1 MKLLG
6 LLLVAGLLT
15 GCAAVDTS
23 DPIASTQSQ
32 PVEVATESPS
42 EVTEESET
50 ELDAE
55 EAETSMLETE
65 TEPEESAP
73 ATTQS
78 VQPSAT
84 KAPPAT
90 QKAEP
95 IETQAPSQTQDP
107 APAPESEPEPE
118 PEPEPV
124 ESKYSMANIA
134 KNNSTSSC
142 WAAISG
148 KAYDLTAWISRHPG
162 GAGAIASI
170 CGKDATSVFQ
180 GRHGGQSGPASSL
193 SAYLLGD
200 VDS

>member
-6 LLLVAGLLT
+6 LLMVAGLLT
-15 GCAAVDTS
+15 SCAAVDTS

-50 ELDAE
+50 ELNAE

-95 IETQAPSQTQDP
+95 VETQAPSQTQDP
-107 APAPESEPEPE
+107 APAPEPE

-134 KNNSTSSC
+134 KNNSASSC

-148 KAYDLTAWISRHPG
+148 KAYGLTAWISRHPG
-162 GAGAIASI
+162 GAGAIVSI
-170 CGKDATSVFQ
+170 CGTDATSVFQ
-180 GRHGGQSGPASSL
+180 GKHGGQSGPASSL

>member
-1 MKLLG
+1 MKLLA
-6 LLLVAGLLT
+6 LLIVAGLLT
-15 GCAAVDTS
+15 GCAAAEDSGSTS
-23 DPIASTQSQ
+23 STQSQ

-90 QKAEP
+90 QDAEP
-95 IETQAPSQTQDP
+95 VETQAPEQTP
-107 APAPESEPEPE
+107 A

-134 KNNSTSSC
+134 KNDSTSSC

-162 GAGAIASI
+162 GAGAIVSI
-170 CGKDATSVFQ
+170 CGTDATSVFQ
-180 GRHGGQSGPASSL
+180 GKHGGQSGPTSSL

-200 VDS
+200 VGS

>member
-6 LLLVAGLLT
+6 LLLFAGLLT
-15 GCAAVDTS
+15 GCAAAENS
-23 DPIASTQSQ
+23 NPIASTQSQ

-42 EVTEESET
+42 EATEESEA
-50 ELDAE
+50 EFDGE
-55 EAETSMLETE
+55 EA
-65 TEPEESAP
+65 EPEESAP
-73 ATTQS
+73 ATIQS

-95 IETQAPSQTQDP
+95 VETQAPEQTP
-107 APAPESEPEPE
+107 A
-118 PEPEPV
+118 PEPV

-134 KNNSTSSC
+134 KNDSTSSC

-148 KAYDLTAWISRHPG
+148 KAYDLTDWISEHPG
-162 GAGAIASI
+162 GAGAIVSI
-170 CGKDATSVFQ
+170 CGTDATSVFQ
-180 GRHGGQSGPASSL
+180 GKHGGQSGPASSL

>member
-15 GCAAVDTS
+15 GCAAVDNS
-23 DPIASTQSQ
+23 DPVASTQSQ
-32 PVEVATESPS
+32 PVEVASDSPS

-55 EAETSMLETE
+55 EAESSMPETE

-90 QKAEP
+90 QDAEP
-95 IETQAPSQTQDP
+95 VETQAPEQTQDP
-107 APAPESEPEPE
+107 APAPEPE

-148 KAYDLTAWISRHPG
+148 KAYDLTDWISRHPG
-162 GAGAIASI
+162 GAGAIVSI
-170 CGKDATSVFQ
+170 CGTDATSVFQ

-200 VDS
+200 VGS

>member
-15 GCAAVDTS
+15 GCAAVDNS
-23 DPIASTQSQ
+23 DPVASTQSQ
-32 PVEVATESPS
+32 PVEVASDSPS

-55 EAETSMLETE
+55 VAESSMPETE

-90 QKAEP
+90 QDAEP
-95 IETQAPSQTQDP
+95 VETQAPEQTQDP
-107 APAPESEPEPE
+107 APAPEPE

-148 KAYDLTAWISRHPG
+148 KAYDLTDWISRHPG
-162 GAGAIASI
+162 GAGAIVSI
-170 CGKDATSVFQ
+170 CGTDATSVFQ

-200 VDS
+200 VGS

>member
-15 GCAAVDTS
+15 SCAAAENS
-23 DPIASTQSQ
+23 DPIETTQSQ

-50 ELDAE
+50 EPDAE
-55 EAETSMLETE
+55 EADSSMEELETE
-65 TEPEESAP
+65 QDESRPETIQSAE
-73 ATTQS
+73 
-78 VQPSAT
+78 PSAT
-84 KAPPAT
+84 KAPPAN

-95 IETQAPSQTQDP
+95 VETQAPSQTQDP
-107 APAPESEPEPE
+107 APAPEPEPE

-162 GAGAIASI
+162 GAGAIVSI
-170 CGKDATSVFQ
+170 CGTDATSVFQ
-180 GRHGGQSGPASSL
+180 GKHGGQSGPASSL

-200 VDS
+200 VGS

>member
-1 MKLLG
+1 MKRLG

-15 GCAAVDTS
+15 GCAAVENS
-23 DPIASTQSQ
+23 DPIESTQSR
-32 PVEVATESPS
+32 PVEVATDSPS
-42 EVTEESET
+42 EVTEESTT

-55 EAETSMLETE
+55 EAETSMLEPE

-90 QKAEP
+90 QDAEP
-95 IETQAPSQTQDP
+95 VETQAPTQTQEP
-107 APAPESEPEPE
+107 ASA

-162 GAGAIASI
+162 GAGAIVSI
-170 CGKDATSVFQ
+170 CGTDATSVFQ
-180 GRHGGQSGPASSL
+180 GKHGGQSGPASSL

>member
-15 GCAAVDTS
+15 GCASVDAS
-23 DPIASTQSQ
+23 DPIASNQSQ
-32 PVEVATESPS
+32 PLEVAIESPS
-42 EVTEESET
+42 EVPEESAT
-50 ELDAE
+50 ELDGE
-55 EAETSMLETE
+55 EADASMVEPE

-73 ATTQS
+73 AKTQS

-84 KAPPAT
+84 KAPPAA
-90 QKAEP
+90 QEAEP
-95 IETQAPSQTQDP
+95 VESQAPKQTQEP
-107 APAPESEPEPE
+107 APSPE

-148 KAYDLTAWISRHPG
+148 KAYNLTDWISKHPG
-162 GAGAIASI
+162 GAGAIVSI
-170 CGKDATSVFQ
+170 CGTDATSVFQ

-200 VDS
+200 IDS

>member
-15 GCAAVDTS
+15 GCASVDARDPNAS
-23 DPIASTQSQ
+23 DQSQ
-32 PVEVATESPS
+32 PVEVAAESPS
-42 EVTEESET
+42 EVPEKPAT
-50 ELDAE
+50 ELDGE
-55 EAETSMLETE
+55 EADASVVEPEN
-65 TEPEESAP
+65 EPEESAS

-78 VQPSAT
+78 VKPSAT
-84 KAPPAT
+84 KAPPAS

-95 IETQAPSQTQDP
+95 VESQAPKQTQEP
-107 APAPESEPEPE
+107 APS

-148 KAYDLTAWISRHPG
+148 KAYNLTDWISKHPG
-162 GAGAIASI
+162 GAGAIVSI
-170 CGKDATSVFQ
+170 CGTDATSVFQ
-180 GRHGGQSGPASSL
+180 GKHGGQSGPASSL

-200 VDS
+200 IDS

>member
-6 LLLVAGLLT
+6 LLLFAGLLT
-15 GCAAVDTS
+15 GCAAAENS
-23 DPIASTQSQ
+23 NPIASTQSQ

-42 EVTEESET
+42 EATEESEA
-50 ELDAE
+50 EFDAE
-55 EAETSMLETE
+55 EADTSMLETE
-65 TEPEESAP
+65 TEPKESAP

-84 KAPPAT
+84 KAPPAS
-90 QKAEP
+90 QDAEP
-95 IETQAPSQTQDP
+95 VETQT
-107 APAPESEPEPE
+107 PEQA

-134 KNNSTSSC
+134 KNDSTSSC

-162 GAGAIASI
+162 GAGAIVSI
-170 CGKDATSVFQ
+170 CGTDATSVFQ

>member
-95 IETQAPSQTQDP
+95 VETQAPTQTQDP
-107 APAPESEPEPE
+107 APA

-162 GAGAIASI
+162 GAGAIVSI
-170 CGKDATSVFQ
+170 CGTDATSVFQ
-180 GRHGGQSGPASSL
+180 GKHGGQSGPASSL

>member
-1 MKLLG
+1 MKFLG

-15 GCAAVDTS
+15 GCASVDAS
-23 DPIASTQSQ
+23 DPIASNQSQ
-32 PVEVATESPS
+32 PLEVAIESPS
-42 EVTEESET
+42 EVPEESAT
-50 ELDAE
+50 ELDGE
-55 EAETSMLETE
+55 EADASMVEPE

-73 ATTQS
+73 AKTQS

-84 KAPPAT
+84 KAPPAS

-95 IETQAPSQTQDP
+95 VDPQAPKQTQEP
-107 APAPESEPEPE
+107 APSPE

-134 KNNSTSSC
+134 KNDSTSSC

-148 KAYDLTAWISRHPG
+148 KAYNLTDWISKHPG
-162 GAGAIASI
+162 GAGAIVSI
-170 CGKDATSVFQ
+170 CGTDATSVFQ

-193 SAYLLGD
+193 SSYLLGD
-200 VDS
+200 IDS

>member
-23 DPIASTQSQ
+23 DPISSTQSQ

-84 KAPPAT
+84 KAPPVT
-90 QKAEP
+90 QDAEP
-95 IETQAPSQTQDP
+95 VETQA
-107 APAPESEPEPE
+107 

-124 ESKYSMANIA
+124 ESKYSMSNIA
-134 KNNSTSSC
+134 KNSSTSSC

-162 GAGAIASI
+162 GAGAIVSI
-170 CGKDATSVFQ
+170 CGTDATSVFQ

>member
-23 DPIASTQSQ
+23 DPISSTQSQ

-90 QKAEP
+90 QDAEP
-95 IETQAPSQTQDP
+95 VETQAPEQTP
-107 APAPESEPEPE
+107 A

-134 KNNSTSSC
+134 KNDSTSSC

-162 GAGAIASI
+162 GAGAIVSI
-170 CGKDATSVFQ
+170 CGTDATSVFQ
-180 GRHGGQSGPASSL
+180 GKHGGQSGPASSL

>member
-6 LLLVAGLLT
+6 LLLFAGLLT
-15 GCAAVDTS
+15 GCAAAENS
-23 DPIASTQSQ
+23 NPIASTQSQ

-42 EVTEESET
+42 VATEESEA
-50 ELDAE
+50 ELDGE
-55 EAETSMLETE
+55 EA
-65 TEPEESAP
+65 EPEESAP
-73 ATTQS
+73 ATSQS

-95 IETQAPSQTQDP
+95 VETQAPEQTQDP
-107 APAPESEPEPE
+107 APA

-148 KAYDLTAWISRHPG
+148 KAYDLTAWISKHPG
-162 GAGAIASI
+162 GAGAIVSI
-170 CGKDATSVFQ
+170 CGTDATSVFQ

-193 SAYLLGD
+193 SDYLLGD

>member
-6 LLLVAGLLT
+6 LLLFAGLLT
-15 GCAAVDTS
+15 GCAAAENS

-42 EVTEESET
+42 EATEESEA
-50 ELDAE
+50 EFDGE
-55 EAETSMLETE
+55 EA
-65 TEPEESAP
+65 EPEESAP
-73 ATTQS
+73 ATIQS

-84 KAPPAT
+84 KAPTAT

-95 IETQAPSQTQDP
+95 VETQAAEQTPD
-107 APAPESEPEPE
+107 

-170 CGKDATSVFQ
+170 CGTDATSVFQ
-180 GRHGGQSGPASSL
+180 GKHGGQSGPASSL

-200 VDS
+200 VGS

>member
-15 GCAAVDTS
+15 GGAAVDNS
-23 DPIASTQSQ
+23 DPVASTQSQ
-32 PVEVATESPS
+32 PVEVASDSPS

-55 EAETSMLETE
+55 EAESSMPETE

-90 QKAEP
+90 QDAEP
-95 IETQAPSQTQDP
+95 VETQAPEQTQDP
-107 APAPESEPEPE
+107 APAPEPE

-148 KAYDLTAWISRHPG
+148 KAYDLTDWISRHPG
-162 GAGAIASI
+162 GAGAIVSI
-170 CGKDATSVFQ
+170 CGTDATSVFQ

-200 VDS
+200 VGS

>member
-15 GCAAVDTS
+15 SCAAVDDS
-23 DPIASTQSQ
+23 DPVESTQGQ
-32 PVEVATESPS
+32 PVEVATDSPS
-42 EVTEESET
+42 EVIEELET
-50 ELDAE
+50 EPDAE
-55 EAETSMLETE
+55 EADSSMEELETE
-65 TEPEESAP
+65 QDESRPETIQSAE
-73 ATTQS
+73 
-78 VQPSAT
+78 PSAT

-95 IETQAPSQTQDP
+95 VETQAPSQTQDP
-107 APAPESEPEPE
+107 APAPEPE

-134 KNNSTSSC
+134 KNDSTSSC

-162 GAGAIASI
+162 GAGAIMSI
-170 CGKDATSVFQ
+170 CGTDATSVFQ

>member
-23 DPIASTQSQ
+23 DPISSTQSQ

-42 EVTEESET
+42 EITEESET

-95 IETQAPSQTQDP
+95 VETQAPTQTQDP
-107 APAPESEPEPE
+107 APA

-148 KAYDLTAWISRHPG
+148 KAYDLTDWISKHPG
-162 GAGAIASI
+162 GAGAIVSI
-170 CGKDATSVFQ
+170 CGTDATSVFQ
-180 GRHGGQSGPASSL
+180 GKHGGQSGPASSL

>member
-1 MKLLG
+1 MKFLG

-15 GCAAVDTS
+15 GCASVDARDS
-23 DPIASTQSQ
+23 NASNQSQ

-42 EVTEESET
+42 EVPEESAT
-50 ELDAE
+50 ELDGE
-55 EAETSMLETE
+55 EADASMVEPE

-73 ATTQS
+73 AKTQS

-84 KAPPAT
+84 KAPPAA
-90 QKAEP
+90 QEAEP
-95 IETQAPSQTQDP
+95 VETQAPKQTQEP
-107 APAPESEPEPE
+107 APS

-148 KAYDLTAWISRHPG
+148 KAYNLTDWISKHPG
-162 GAGAIASI
+162 GAGAIVSI
-170 CGKDATSVFQ
+170 CGTDATSVFQ

-193 SAYLLGD
+193 SSYLLGD
-200 VDS
+200 IDS

>member
-90 QKAEP
+90 QDAEP
-95 IETQAPSQTQDP
+95 VETQAPEQTQDP
-107 APAPESEPEPE
+107 APAPEPE

-148 KAYDLTAWISRHPG
+148 KAYDLTDWISRHPG
-162 GAGAIASI
+162 GAGAIVSI
-170 CGKDATSVFQ
+170 CGTDATSVFQ

-200 VDS
+200 VGS

>member
-15 GCAAVDTS
+15 GCAAVENS
-23 DPIASTQSQ
+23 DPIESTQSR
-32 PVEVATESPS
+32 PVEIATESPS

-50 ELDAE
+50 ETDAE
-55 EAETSMLETE
+55 EADTSMLETA

-95 IETQAPSQTQDP
+95 VETQAPEQTP
-107 APAPESEPEPE
+107 A
-118 PEPEPV
+118 PEPV

-162 GAGAIASI
+162 GAGAIMSI
-170 CGKDATSVFQ
+170 CGTDATSVFQ

>member
-32 PVEVATESPS
+32 PVEIATDSPS
-42 EVTEESET
+42 EITEESET
-50 ELDAE
+50 EPDAE
-55 EAETSMLETE
+55 EAESSMPETE

-95 IETQAPSQTQDP
+95 VETQAPTQTQEP
-107 APAPESEPEPE
+107 APA

-148 KAYDLTAWISRHPG
+148 KAYNLTDWISSHPG
-162 GAGAIASI
+162 GAGAIVSI
-170 CGKDATSVFQ
+170 CGTDATSVFQ

>member
-23 DPIASTQSQ
+23 DPISSTQSQ

-42 EVTEESET
+42 EITEESET

-95 IETQAPSQTQDP
+95 VETQAPTQTQDP
-107 APAPESEPEPE
+107 APA

-148 KAYDLTAWISRHPG
+148 KAYDLTTWISRHPG
-162 GAGAIASI
+162 GAGAIVSI
-170 CGKDATSVFQ
+170 CGTDATSVFQ
-180 GRHGGQSGPASSL
+180 GKHGGQSGPASSL

>member
-1 MKLLG
+1 MKLIG

-15 GCAAVDTS
+15 GCAAADDSNPVE
-23 DPIASTQSQ
+23 STQSQ

-42 EVTEESET
+42 EITEESES
-50 ELDAE
+50 EPDAE
-55 EAETSMLETE
+55 EAETSMLEPE

-73 ATTQS
+73 AATQS

-95 IETQAPSQTQDP
+95 VETQEPSP
-107 APAPESEPEPE
+107 APE

-124 ESKYSMANIA
+124 ESEYSMANIA

-148 KAYDLTAWISRHPG
+148 KAYDLTAWISGHPG
-162 GAGAIASI
+162 GAGAIVSI
-170 CGKDATSVFQ
+170 CGTDATSVFQ

>member
-23 DPIASTQSQ
+23 DPISSTQSQ

-42 EVTEESET
+42 EITEESET

-65 TEPEESAP
+65 TEPEESVP

-84 KAPPAT
+84 KAPPASE
-90 QKAEP
+90 KAEP
-95 IETQAPSQTQDP
+95 VETQAPSQTQDP
-107 APAPESEPEPE
+107 APAPE

-124 ESKYSMANIA
+124 ESEYSMANIA

-148 KAYDLTAWISRHPG
+148 KAYDLTAWISGHPG
-162 GAGAIASI
+162 GAGAIVSI
-170 CGKDATSVFQ
+170 CGTDATSVFQ

>member
-15 GCAAVDTS
+15 GCAAVDNS
-23 DPIASTQSQ
+23 DPVASTQSQ
-32 PVEVATESPS
+32 PVEVASDSPS

-55 EAETSMLETE
+55 EAESSMPETE

-90 QKAEP
+90 QDAEP
-95 IETQAPSQTQDP
+95 VETQAPEQTQDP
-107 APAPESEPEPE
+107 APAPEPE

-162 GAGAIASI
+162 GAGAIVSI
-170 CGKDATSVFQ
+170 CGTDATSVFQ

-200 VDS
+200 VGS

>member
-15 GCAAVDTS
+15 GCAAVDNS
-23 DPIASTQSQ
+23 DPVASTQSQ
-32 PVEVATESPS
+32 PVEVASDSPS

-55 EAETSMLETE
+55 EAESSMPETE

-90 QKAEP
+90 QDAEP
-95 IETQAPSQTQDP
+95 VETQAPEQTQDP
-107 APAPESEPEPE
+107 APAPEPE

-148 KAYDLTAWISRHPG
+148 KAYDLTDWISRHPG
-162 GAGAIASI
+162 GAGAIVSI
-170 CGKDATSVFQ
+170 CGTDATSVFQ

-193 SAYLLGD
+193 SDYLLGD

>member
-15 GCAAVDTS
+15 GCAAVENS
-23 DPIASTQSQ
+23 DPIESTQSR
-32 PVEVATESPS
+32 PVEIATESPS

-55 EAETSMLETE
+55 EAETSMMETE

-84 KAPPAT
+84 KAPPVT
-90 QKAEP
+90 QDAEP
-95 IETQAPSQTQDP
+95 VETQA
-107 APAPESEPEPE
+107 

-124 ESKYSMANIA
+124 ESKYSMSNIA
-134 KNNSTSSC
+134 KNSSTSSC

-162 GAGAIASI
+162 GAGAIVSI
-170 CGKDATSVFQ
+170 CGTDATSVFQ

-200 VDS
+200 VGS

>member
-23 DPIASTQSQ
+23 DPIESTQSR

-90 QKAEP
+90 QDAEP
-95 IETQAPSQTQDP
+95 VETQA
-107 APAPESEPEPE
+107 

-124 ESKYSMANIA
+124 ESKYSMSNIA
-134 KNNSTSSC
+134 KNSSTSSC

-148 KAYDLTAWISRHPG
+148 KAYDLTDWISEHPG
-162 GAGAIASI
+162 GPGAIVSI
-170 CGKDATSVFQ
+170 CGTDATSVFQ
-180 GRHGGQSGPASSL
+180 GKHGGQSGPASSL
-193 SAYLLGD
+193 SIYLLGD

>member
-23 DPIASTQSQ
+23 DPIETTQSQ

-42 EVTEESET
+42 EVTEESEA
-50 ELDAE
+50 ELNAE
-55 EAETSMLETE
+55 EADTSMLETE
-65 TEPEESAP
+65 TEPKESAP

-95 IETQAPSQTQDP
+95 VETQAPEQTP
-107 APAPESEPEPE
+107 A

-134 KNNSTSSC
+134 KNDSTSSC

-162 GAGAIASI
+162 GAGAIMSI
-170 CGKDATSVFQ
+170 CGTDATSVFQ

>member
-1 MKLLG
+1 MKFLG

-15 GCAAVDTS
+15 GCASVDARDS
-23 DPIASTQSQ
+23 NASNQSQ

-42 EVTEESET
+42 EVPEESAT
-50 ELDAE
+50 ELDGE
-55 EAETSMLETE
+55 EADASMVEPE

-73 ATTQS
+73 AKTQS

-84 KAPPAT
+84 KAPPAA

-95 IETQAPSQTQDP
+95 VDPQTPKQTQEPAPS
-107 APAPESEPEPE
+107 PE

-148 KAYDLTAWISRHPG
+148 KAYNLTDWISKHPG
-162 GAGAIASI
+162 GAGAIVSI
-170 CGKDATSVFQ
+170 CGTDATSVFQ

-200 VDS
+200 IDS

>member
-6 LLLVAGLLT
+6 FLLVAGLLT

-23 DPIASTQSQ
+23 DPIETSQSQ

-42 EVTEESET
+42 VVTEESET
-50 ELDAE
+50 EPDAE
-55 EAETSMLETE
+55 EAESSMLETE

-73 ATTQS
+73 AATQS

-95 IETQAPSQTQDP
+95 GDTQAPTQTQEP
-107 APAPESEPEPE
+107 APAPEPEA
-118 PEPEPV
+118 V
-124 ESKYSMANIA
+124 ESKYSMSNIA
-134 KNNSTSSC
+134 KNSSTSSC

-148 KAYDLTAWISRHPG
+148 KAYDLTDWISRHPG
-162 GAGAIASI
+162 GAGAIVSI

-180 GRHGGQSGPASSL
+180 GKHGGQSGPASSL
-193 SAYLLGD
+193 SIYLLGD

>member
-1 MKLLG
+1 MKVLA

-15 GCAAVDTS
+15 GCAAADDNGS
-23 DPIASTQSQ
+23 ISATQSQ
-32 PVEVATESPS
+32 PLEVVTESPS
-42 EVTEESET
+42 EV
-50 ELDAE
+50 
-55 EAETSMLETE
+55 
-65 TEPEESAP
+65 PEESATELDGEEADAPMQQAENEPEASAP
-73 ATTQS
+73 AKTQS

-84 KAPPAT
+84 KAPPAS

-95 IETQAPSQTQDP
+95 VETQPPKQTQD
-107 APAPESEPEPE
+107 PEPE

-148 KAYDLTAWISRHPG
+148 KAYDLTAWISKHPG
-162 GAGAIASI
+162 GSGAIVSI
-170 CGKDATSVFQ
+170 CGTDATSVFQ
-180 GRHGGQSGPASSL
+180 GRHGGQSAPASSL
-193 SAYLLGD
+193 SVYLLGD

>member
-15 GCAAVDTS
+15 GCAAVDNS
-23 DPIASTQSQ
+23 DPVASTQSQ
-32 PVEVATESPS
+32 PVEVASDSPS

-55 EAETSMLETE
+55 EAENSMPETE

-90 QKAEP
+90 QDAEP
-95 IETQAPSQTQDP
+95 VETQAPEQTQDP
-107 APAPESEPEPE
+107 APAPEPE

-148 KAYDLTAWISRHPG
+148 KAYDLTDWISRHPG
-162 GAGAIASI
+162 GAGAIVSI
-170 CGKDATSVFQ
+170 CGTDATSVFQ

-200 VDS
+200 VGS